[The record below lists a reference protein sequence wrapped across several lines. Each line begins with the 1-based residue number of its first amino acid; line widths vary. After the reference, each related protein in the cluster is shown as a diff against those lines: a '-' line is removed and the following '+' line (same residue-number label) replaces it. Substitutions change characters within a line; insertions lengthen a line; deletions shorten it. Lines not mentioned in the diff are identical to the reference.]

1 MIKKLIETQSI
12 NLSGEI
18 FEVHY
23 YRNTSA
29 RGNVSYSSEI
39 AFGIYDRIVLDGV
52 SLNRLKDK
60 VSLVFPA
67 ALYSRSAFGAQK
79 TKPRH

>member
-1 MIKKLIETQSI
+1 MIKKLIETQPI
-12 NLSGEI
+12 DLAGDL

-29 RGNVSYSSEI
+29 KGAVSYSSEI
-39 AFGIYDRIVLDGV
+39 TFGLHDTVVLDDA
-52 SLNRLKDK
+52 SLNRLKEK

-67 ALYSRSAFGAQK
+67 ALYSRSAFGAK
-79 TKPRH
+79 KRSH